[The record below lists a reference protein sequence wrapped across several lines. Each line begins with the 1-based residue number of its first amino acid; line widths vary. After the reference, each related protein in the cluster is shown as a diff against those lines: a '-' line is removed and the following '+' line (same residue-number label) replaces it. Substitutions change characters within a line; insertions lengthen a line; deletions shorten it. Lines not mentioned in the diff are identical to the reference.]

1 MSIYVGSSINKGIGG
16 GGGSVVTTAK
26 TWSLTYDSEFLIKAI
41 TEV

>member
-26 TWSLTYDSEFLIKAI
+26 TFLIKAI